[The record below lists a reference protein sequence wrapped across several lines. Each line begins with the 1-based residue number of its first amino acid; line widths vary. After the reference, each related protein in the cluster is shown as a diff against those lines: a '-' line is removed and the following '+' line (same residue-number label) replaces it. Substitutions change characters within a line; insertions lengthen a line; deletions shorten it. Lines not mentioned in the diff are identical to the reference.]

1 MTRVLTLRVPPHLLA
16 KADARA
22 ARLGLGR
29 ARYVRDLIEQD
40 VADGPGTGPSHRF
53 ASEDLVGKYTTGLG
67 SATNSRVREVM
78 RQRLRARREK
88 NR

>member
-1 MTRVLTLRVPPHLLA
+1 MTKVLTLRVPPHLLA

-29 ARYVRDLIEQD
+29 AKFVRDLIEHD
-40 VADGPGTGPSHRF
+40 VDGGQGGGQGHKF
-53 ASEDLVGKYTTGLG
+53 ASEDLVGKFTTGLG

-78 RQRLRARREK
+78 RQRLLARRETV
-88 NR
+88 R

>member
-1 MTRVLTLRVPPHLLA
+1 MTKELTLRVPPHLLA

-29 ARYVRDLIEQD
+29 AKYVRDLIEHD
-40 VADGPGTGPSHRF
+40 VHGGRCDCQGHQF
-53 ASEDLVGKYTTGLG
+53 ASADLVGKFTTDLG

-78 RQRLRARREK
+78 RQRLLARRETV
-88 NR
+88 R